1 MLLVLLAKSASW
13 IKFSIKMTLTN
24 SQIQSVIFELHY
36 YGFVIDGVRISAVDG
51 SISET
56 HIAFLSRLK
65 QLQQDQ
71 IGRLKNSWNSIETY
85 VTPAPGGITVGG
97 LRILQKSLIRLL
109 RKTKHSVLKN
119 LSSIKYIKKIS
130 SLAADRMSQSTSE
143 QSATVLYMIELY
155 EYNIKKIAYLKFLV
169 KKYIDFISQ
178 NTQKTASGNQ
188 GPWSNLDLPM
198 QERTFLWSDID
209 EETTERQSLKQNQ
222 RRYKMGLEDNAPS
235 ESKVGF
241 YWREL
246 RNEPY
251 LFSNSNEDSPY
262 PYRTELWSIP

>member
-1 MLLVLLAKSASW
+1 M
-13 IKFSIKMTLTN
+13 
-24 SQIQSVIFELHY
+24 
-36 YGFVIDGVRISAVDG
+36 DG

-143 QSATVLYMIELY
+143 QSATVLSMIELY
-155 EYNIKKIAYLKFLV
+155 EYNIKKIAYTSM
-169 KKYIDFISQ
+169 I
-178 NTQKTASGNQ
+178 
-188 GPWSNLDLPM
+188 
-198 QERTFLWSDID
+198 
-209 EETTERQSLKQNQ
+209 
-222 RRYKMGLEDNAPS
+222 
-235 ESKVGF
+235 
-241 YWREL
+241 
-246 RNEPY
+246 
-251 LFSNSNEDSPY
+251 
-262 PYRTELWSIP
+262 